1 MLIVTKK
8 NNNLRKKSGCLYNA
22 IIKTQDNLAMNITK
36 INTWVMVNNWNIL
49 DRYDSSEFLDK
60 MEQAGV
66 KHVAF
71 GGRLP
76 IKPSSQN
83 YENSLVK
90 RENPSPEIFSLKNK
104 VKKLFSHLKNHGIK
118 IYLYGTN
125 PRSSEMQL
133 NSMTQKHYLDI
144 DLAIKP
150 SEGYWA
156 ICSNTPE
163 FIPYYLASI
172 QDAIENFPEVSGF
185 LNDGPEFGYEIKPGF
200 MGNMNNLFTC
210 FGSCCEKKTKE
221 LGYDFNSLK
230 QTAAQLR
237 RKLMSLKEAPLN
249 NLFDREIEGV
259 EFLSLAIKEPKVNEW
274 FNFKKDSVAKYI
286 KELNQGI
293 KTINHS
299 LELGVGSR
307 LPAFAPLAGYDL
319 QNLNQH
325 ADFFLPKLYFWMGGY
340 DGLYGTVYRWAKTL
354 KDWNPNL
361 SEKIILQF
369 LYKLFG
375 FALPNINSFKNM
387 EKHIDPLFLNNN
399 NITWLGEAFPK
410 EFFKKVV
417 TSEVKKMLQQVGN
430 SKHVRPWFNPVHGGR
445 SLTPQELDLA
455 LEAAKKAGL
464 KTYLYYCSLGSNKF
478 TTTDGEWEVALKHS
492 NKPAK

>member
-1 MLIVTKK
+1 
-8 NNNLRKKSGCLYNA
+8 
-22 IIKTQDNLAMNITK
+22 MNIK
-36 INTWVMVNNWNIL
+36 KFDTWVMVSDWDIL
-49 DRYDSSEFLDK
+49 DRYTSSEFLDK
-60 MEQAGV
+60 MEEAGV

-76 IKPSSQN
+76 MRPNPKN
-83 YENSLVK
+83 YENSLIK
-90 RENPSPEIFSLKNK
+90 RENPSPEIFSLLNK
-104 VKKLFSHLKNHGIK
+104 VKKLFSHLKDRGMK
-118 IYLYGTN
+118 IYLFGTN
-125 PRSSEMQL
+125 PRMNEML
-133 NSMTQKHYLDI
+133 PESMPQKHSLDI
-144 DLAIKP
+144 DFSVKP
-150 SEGYWA
+150 SEPPKIKLIRLGN
-156 ICSNTPE
+156 CSNEPE

-185 LNDGPEFGYEIKPGF
+185 LNDGPEFGYEIKPDF

-210 FGSCCEKKTKE
+210 FGSCCEKKAKE

-230 QTAAQLR
+230 QTAIQLR
-237 RKLMSLKEAPLN
+237 RKLMSLEERSLN
-249 NLFDREIEGV
+249 NLFDKEIEGL
-259 EFLSLAIKEPKVNEW
+259 EFLSLAIKEPKIKEW
-274 FNFKKDSVAKYI
+274 FNFKRDSVTEYI
-286 KELNQGI
+286 KALNQGI
-293 KTINHS
+293 KTIDNS

-307 LPAFAPLAGYDL
+307 LPAFAPLTGYDL

-375 FALPNINSFKNM
+375 FTLPNTNSFKNM

-410 EFFKKVV
+410 EFFANVV
-417 TSEVKKMLQQVGN
+417 TSEVEKMLQQVGN
-430 SKHVRPWFNPVHGGR
+430 SNRVLPWFNPVHGGR

-478 TTTDGEWEVALKHS
+478 TATDGEWEVALKHS
-492 NKPAK
+492 NKPEK